1 MNETP
6 VAVLTVTVTVS
17 TGRDPGTDTPD
28 AWEPAYDYVS
38 VRDTEVTDVRL
49 LDSPQRIAGFAGD
62 FDDFDPDDL
71 IADSVKKALRSAVSE
86 DGD

>member
-1 MNETP
+1 MDETP

-17 TGRDPGTDTPD
+17 TGHDSGMNTPD
-28 AWEPAYDYVS
+28 AWEPPYDYVA
-38 VRDTEVTDVRL
+38 VRDTDITDVRL
-49 LDSPQRIAGFAGD
+49 LDSPQRIAEFAGD

-71 IADSVKKALRSAVSE
+71 IADSVKKALRSAVKG